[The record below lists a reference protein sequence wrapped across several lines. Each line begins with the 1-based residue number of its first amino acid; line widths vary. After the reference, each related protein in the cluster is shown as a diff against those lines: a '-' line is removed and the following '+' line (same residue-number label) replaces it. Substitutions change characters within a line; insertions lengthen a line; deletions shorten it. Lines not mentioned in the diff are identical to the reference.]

1 VKIVTWNVNSLR
13 VRLPQVLEWVDRNR
27 PDVLCLQETKLEDA
41 QFPEQAIRDAGYH
54 VAYAGQKTYNGV
66 ATLSLH
72 PMDGVITDLPG
83 FEDVQRRVLGVQ
95 IDGVRVLNLYVPNG
109 AEVGSEKYR
118 YKLEWLD
125 HLVSFLHGRK
135 RDDRLVVVGD
145 FNIAPTDDDVHDPE
159 LWRGSVL
166 VSEAERERFTQL
178 LQVGLHDAFRKFE
191 QPADS
196 YTWWDYRAAAFRRNN
211 GLRIDHILCSRDLLD
226 ACRSCSVDREPRA
239 GERPSDHAPVIAEF
253 DI

>member
-13 VRLPQVLEWVDRNR
+13 VRLPQVLEWVGRHR

-72 PMDGVITDLPG
+72 PMDGVITGLPG
-83 FEDVQRRVLGVQ
+83 LEDVQRRVLGVQ
-95 IDGVRVLNLYVPNG
+95 IDGMRVLNLYVPNG

-118 YKLEWLD
+118 YKLAWLD
-125 HLVSFLHGRK
+125 HLVSFLRGRK